1 MRPRIIPVLLL
12 DRNRRLVK
20 TRNFT
25 DRVYVG
31 DPFNTI
37 RLFNEKEVDEICV
50 LDIDATV
57 DKREPDPGFVREL
70 ASECF
75 MPIAYGGGIAQAK
88 QCELLLKAG
97 VEKFVVGSA
106 AADAGLLKTM
116 SSIMGSQAV
125 VVCADVRGSG
135 ESAAIV
141 TEQGKTLHTIHPV
154 EFARRAQE
162 AGAGELILQSVDRDG
177 TRNGYDTAMIAS
189 VASAIDI
196 PLVAL
201 GGAGDSAHLREG
213 LQAGAS
219 AVASGSAFVFVGR
232 LRAVL
237 ITYPLGEELQG
248 ITKGAVR

>member
-1 MRPRIIPVLLL
+1 VLLL

-20 TRNFT
+20 TRNFQ

-75 MPIAYGGGIAQAK
+75 MPIAYGGGIAHAK

-106 AADAGLLKTM
+106 AADPGLLRAM
-116 SSIMGSQAV
+116 SSVMGSQAV
-125 VVCADVRGSG
+125 VACADFRGAG
-135 ESAAIV
+135 ETAAIV
-141 TEQGKTLHTIHPV
+141 LHQGRSLQAIHPV
-154 EFARRAQE
+154 EFARRAE
-162 AGAGELILQSVDRDG
+162 DAGAGELILQSVDRDG
-177 TRNGYDTAMIAS
+177 TRNGYDTAMITDVS
-189 VASAIDI
+189 NAIGI

-201 GGAGDSAHLREG
+201 GGAGESTHLRAG

-232 LRAVL
+232 LRTVL
-237 ITYPLGEELQG
+237 ITYPLGLELRG
-248 ITKGAVR
+248 IMKGAAR